1 MLWWIDVFVIQK
13 FSNDTFWK
21 HAVVPDRLMIAVV
34 SILALVAEM
43 ELNDAFV
50 ILVFWNETF
59 LKHLGA
65 HNRLVIVAVTFLTVV
80 AGMLWTDALLIQNLL
95 NYRI

>member
-1 MLWWIDVFVIQK
+1 
-13 FSNDTFWK
+13 
-21 HAVVPDRLMIAVV
+21 MIAVV